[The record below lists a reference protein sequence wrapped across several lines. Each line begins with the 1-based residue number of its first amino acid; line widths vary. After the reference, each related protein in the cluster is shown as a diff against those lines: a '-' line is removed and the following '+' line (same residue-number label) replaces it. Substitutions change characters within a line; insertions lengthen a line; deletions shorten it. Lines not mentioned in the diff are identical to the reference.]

1 MRSFVH
7 ETPPPRVVFGAGTVA
22 EVGAEL
28 DRLDVTR
35 AVVLSTPGQVQLA
48 GRVADLLGSRVVGR
62 FSAAVPHTPVEV
74 TEQALAVLNH
84 LGGDVV
90 ISVGSGS
97 TTGLGKA
104 VGSRLGIR
112 HLVLPTT
119 YAGSELTSVLG
130 ETSRGEKNHALP
142 ARDPAQR
149 GRVRRRAHAH
159 PAVVGDADQRSQR
172 AGARGRGVVWRRREP
187 GERRA
192 RVGSHPI
199 AGFGAA
205 RSARGPPQPR
215 GPAELLY
222 GAWLA
227 GRCLAEVGM
236 GLHHKLCHT
245 LGEAFDLPH
254 APTHAVVLPYAMAYN
269 EPAVA
274 VVMDRIAEALASHS
288 APRAVQSLV
297 RELRGPT
304 TLAKIG
310 LAGGDLERAADLAVA
325 RPYPNPRP
333 VTRAGVLQLL
343 QRAFSGELLRGR

>member
-1 MRSFVH
+1 MYDVELTLTLPWSVTLTSAVNALAH
-7 ETPPPRVVFGAGTVA
+7 AVEALYGAGA
-22 EVGAEL
+22 SQESDE
-28 DRLDVTR
+28 R
-35 AVVLSTPGQVQLA
+35 
-48 GRVADLLGSRVVGR
+48 
-62 FSAAVPHTPVEV
+62 
-74 TEQALAVLNH
+74 ALAAIRSLA
-84 LGGDVV
+84 
-90 ISVGSGS
+90 SG
-97 TTGLGKA
+97 L
-104 VGSRLGIR
+104 
-112 HLVLPTT
+112 
-119 YAGSELTSVLG
+119 
-130 ETSRGEKNHALP
+130 HALRGDHRSLE
-142 ARDPAQR
+142 AR
-149 GRVRRRAHAH
+149 
-159 PAVVGDADQRSQR
+159 
-172 AGARGRGVVWRRREP
+172 
-187 GERRA
+187 
-192 RVGSHPI
+192 
-199 AGFGAA
+199 
-205 RSARGPPQPR
+205 
-215 GPAELLY
+215 AELLY

-274 VVMDRIAEALASHS
+274 VVMDRIAESLASHS

-310 LAGGDLERAADLAVA
+310 LAGGDLDLAVA